1 MTYHVLH
8 TEQGANIMTVEELI
22 KKLQKIPNKKSH
34 IKIDTSSSGCL
45 LYKRI
50 RDVRISNV
58 NGYTIIELV
67 RE

>member
-1 MTYHVLH
+1 
-8 TEQGANIMTVEELI
+8 MTVEELI

-34 IKIDTSSSGCL
+34 IKIDTPSSGCL
-45 LYKRI
+45 LYRGI

-58 NGYTIIELV
+58 KGYTIIELV